1 MLTFFEFWLLTAGV
15 LVLLILL
22 VAVLGVSYQLYCD
35 VKDRRRKELL
45 EIVSNCDKFGR
56 SIR

>member
-1 MLTFFEFWLLTAGV
+1 MTTFFEFWLLTAGV
-15 LVLLILL
+15 LVLVILL

-45 EIVSNCDKFGR
+45 EAVKDCEKFGR

>member
-22 VAVLGVSYQLYCD
+22 VAVLGVSYKLYCD
-35 VKDRRRKELL
+35 VKDRRRKELF
-45 EIVSNCDKFGR
+45 EVAKDCEKFGR